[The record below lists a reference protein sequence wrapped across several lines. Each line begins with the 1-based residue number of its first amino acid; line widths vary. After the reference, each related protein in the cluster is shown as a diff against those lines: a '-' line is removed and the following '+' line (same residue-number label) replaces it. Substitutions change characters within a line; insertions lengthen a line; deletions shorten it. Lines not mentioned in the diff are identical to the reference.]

1 MTRSVIAVGV
11 DDSESSHQAL
21 AWAAH
26 EALRRGSTLE
36 LVTTWGLD
44 HSTIGPNHSG
54 PAEGQSLEQEAEA
67 VQTRAVAA
75 VLADMDPCPE
85 VAHVVVQASAADA
98 LLAAS
103 AEADLIVVGTH
114 ARGAVRTFLF
124 GSVSQT
130 LIKSSRC
137 PVVVIPPSATDGA
150 AADEL
155 DAGDA

>member
-1 MTRSVIAVGV
+1 MRYISTRGQAPSV
-11 DDSESSHQAL
+11 SF
-21 AWAAH
+21 
-26 EALRRGSTLE
+26 
-36 LVTTWGLD
+36 LD
-44 HSTIGPNHSG
+44 
-54 PAEGQSLEQEAEA
+54 
-67 VQTRAVAA
+67 A
-75 VLADMDPCPE
+75 VLAGMDPAPE